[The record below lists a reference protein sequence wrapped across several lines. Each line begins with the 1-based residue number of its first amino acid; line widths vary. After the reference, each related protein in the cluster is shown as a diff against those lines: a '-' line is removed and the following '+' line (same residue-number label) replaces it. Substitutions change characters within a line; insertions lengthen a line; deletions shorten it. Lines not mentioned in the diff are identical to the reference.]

1 MAAVKLKF
9 LLAATGLSS
18 KQAGELLG
26 FSAMSVRFWCMG
38 TRTVPPGVIDA
49 LCEYYDRMR
58 DWAVAQRWPVRDVET
73 DEEAREHGFLGVNS
87 YRIAAS
93 MVFFDSF

>member
-38 TRTVPPGVIDA
+38 TRTVPPGVIDT
-49 LCEYYDRMR
+49 LCEYHDRMR
-58 DWAVAQRWPVRDVET
+58 DWATEQTWPVPDVET
-73 DEEAREHGFLGVNS
+73 DEEARQLGFLGVGS
-87 YRIAAS
+87 YRIAAA